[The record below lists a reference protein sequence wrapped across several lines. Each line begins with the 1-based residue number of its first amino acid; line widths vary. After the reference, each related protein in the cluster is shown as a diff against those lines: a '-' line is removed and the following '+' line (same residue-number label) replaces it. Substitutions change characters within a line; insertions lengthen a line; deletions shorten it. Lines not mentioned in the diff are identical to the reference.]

1 MPAENTRP
9 APARSEHATGKL
21 AGNHV
26 NRVGYG
32 AMQLAEA
39 DHLSGGRQQAVNLL
53 RRAVELGVNYIDTAQ
68 FYGQQA
74 HSDGLV
80 NELIREALR
89 PYPENLKLVSKVGA
103 VYSETGEIPLA
114 PAQQPAELRISV
126 EANLRSLDSEQL
138 AVVNLRRLDGGG
150 PGIQATGDQ
159 VVDLD
164 SQLAELVA
172 LRDEGKVGAIGL
184 SNVGV
189 DQVRHALPA
198 GIACVQ
204 NSYNVLD
211 RAAEPV
217 LAECREHDIAWV
229 PFFPLG
235 SAAFPGMPSVTAHP
249 AVVDA
254 AGTLDAS
261 PAQVGLAWLL
271 EHDPRAL
278 LIPGTT
284 NPDHLTQN
292 MAAADLR
299 LGPDLMATLDALAT
313 QDAEGTFI

>member
-1 MPAENTRP
+1 MPGETAGTDATRP
-9 APARSEHATGKL
+9 GHAAGRLARRPVK
-21 AGNHV
+21 
-26 NRVGYG
+26 RVGYG
-32 AMQLAEA
+32 AMQLEVG
-39 DHLSGGRQQAVNLL
+39 DDDGRTRAVNLL
-53 RRAVELGVNYIDTAQ
+53 RHAVELGIDHMDTAE
-68 FYGQQA
+68 FYGN
-74 HSDGLV
+74 GLV
-80 NELIREALR
+80 NELIREALH
-89 PYPENLKLVSKVGA
+89 PYPDNLMLVSKVGA
-103 VYSETGEIPLA
+103 AYDESGEINLV
-114 PAQQPAELRISV
+114 PAQRPAELRAEV
-126 EANLRSLDSEQL
+126 EANLRSLGAEQL

-164 SQLAELVA
+164 SQLAELAA
-172 LRDEGKVGAIGL
+172 LRDAGKIGAIGL
-184 SNVGV
+184 SNVSL
-189 DQVRHALPA
+189 DQLRHALPA

-204 NSYNVLD
+204 NYYNVLD

-217 LAECREHDIAWV
+217 LTECREHGIAWV

-235 SAAFPGMPSVTAHP
+235 SAAAPGMPSVTDHP

-271 EHDPRAL
+271 EHDPRVL

-284 NPDHLTQN
+284 DPDHLTQN

-299 LGPDLMATLDALAT
+299 LGPDIMATLDALAAR
-313 QDAEGTFI
+313 DAEGTFI